1 MLRQG
6 ATRGSAAPN
15 PPSNTRPAA
24 PRPINT
30 VINRENPVTWHC
42 FGSRRCSWG
51 TGRAPLSSPGP
62 PLSTGTRRC
71 PARCATGAGVQ
82 AFSPSGRCPGSREA
96 WLRFGCSLP
105 PAASALNLA
114 EGCGRS
120 CELKAGEHEEGVAT
134 QSGPPASSVALET
147 PRQGSRRTQCCWPGR
162 RMVPGRPRGPS
173 QAGGD
178 G

>member
-62 PLSTGTRRC
+62 PLSTC
-71 PARCATGAGVQ
+71 PTRCAAGVGVQ
-82 AFSPSGRCPGSREA
+82 SFAALSWQQGSVAAF
-96 WLRFGCSLP
+96 WLLP
-105 PAASALNLA
+105 PSCASALNLA

-120 CELKAGEHEEGVAT
+120 CELKAGEHEEGVAP

-147 PRQGSRRTQCCWPGR
+147 PRQGSRRTRCCGPGR
-162 RMVPGRPRGPS
+162 RTVPGRPRGPS